1 MRHDTRWH
9 MDTMRAERR
18 GLVDEYPAESSV
30 PLHEPC
36 LEGEGQAECYAV
48 TKELTHDADLCPVL
62 RFFWSLTVTS
72 FSLTVPRARA

>member
-18 GLVDEYPAESSV
+18 GPVDEYPAESSV
-30 PLHEPC
+30 PLHESC

-48 TKELTHDADLCPVL
+48 TKEATNDADLCSLL
-62 RFFWSLTVTS
+62 RFFGSLTVTS
-72 FSLTVPRARA
+72 FSRTVPRARA